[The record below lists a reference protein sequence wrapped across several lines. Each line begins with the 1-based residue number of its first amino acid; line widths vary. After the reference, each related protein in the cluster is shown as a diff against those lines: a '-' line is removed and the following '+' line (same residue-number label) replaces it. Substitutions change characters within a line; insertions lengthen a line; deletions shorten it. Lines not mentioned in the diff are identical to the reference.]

1 MAVEEF
7 WQNLRAAAPLLGSPS
22 GAPEADPSAWLKP
35 RTVDG
40 FDPAEFTFLPADQ
53 WQALEE
59 RVRRFR
65 AVAAAVP
72 KKRPPTPEQVRE
84 ARAALTG
91 VLELLPTHQFWD
103 AESFRTHV
111 GLNRELAG
119 QLPKWVTGV
128 TCETGEDHIGDPV
141 MRIWV
146 DVTDKAVDQRKI
158 EKHGRTIRGQVE
170 EAYYAVGGRRMAFIR
185 FRSPD
190 AFARGGAA

>member
-7 WQNLRAAAPLLGSPS
+7 WQNLRTAAPLLGSPD
-22 GAPEADPSAWLKP
+22 APESDPALWLKP

-40 FDPAEFTFLPADQ
+40 FDPAEFQFLPADQ
-53 WQALEE
+53 GQTLEE
-59 RVRRFR
+59 SVRRFR
-65 AVAAAVP
+65 AVAGAVS
-72 KKRPPTPEQVRE
+72 KKRRPTPEQVRE
-84 ARAALTG
+84 AREALAG
-91 VLELLPTHQFWD
+91 VLDLLPTQQFWD

-111 GLNRELAG
+111 GLNRVLAG

-128 TCETGEDHIGDPV
+128 TCETGVDHVGDPV

-158 EKHGRTIRGQVE
+158 EKHGRTIRDQME
-170 EAYYAVGGRRMAFIR
+170 EAYHAVGGRRMPFIR